1 MSVAGAGG
9 VPAGS
14 GGSAGTMGS
23 AGFPGTAGVGG
34 KGGSGGTG
42 TGGGAGA
49 KSGNGGSSSGA
60 AGTSGKGGT
69 GGAGAAGKGG
79 AGGSSGAGT
88 GGAGTGGAGSGGAP
102 TGVIDLATG
111 QKTPLG
117 IGLDSLHVYWVNVA
131 PPSIWRVLKTGG
143 APEPLVGA
151 IDLGDPRDVMVDGTT
166 LYWSDWTGNVIR
178 KRDLSGG
185 TPQDFCTGAGRVNAI
200 AMNSGI
206 AYATDD
212 RTDMLGQ
219 GTVIVVPPGMGA
231 QVLFSLE
238 PLSTGLGVAGNDLAW
253 GRNGSIALGTTS
265 GGPSVTLVGQPDT
278 VKVSGV
284 ALDDQNVYWIEDEQ
298 RIKLAN
304 RITGKPMIFYDPAG
318 GLGRGDVA
326 VDAQYVYW
334 TEPDTGHIRKQ
345 LK

>member
-1 MSVAGAGG
+1 MGG
-9 VPAGS
+9 GGKS
-14 GGSAGTMGS
+14 GSA
-23 AGFPGTAGVGG
+23 
-34 KGGSGGTG
+34 GTG
-42 TGGGAGA
+42 TGGTAGT
-49 KSGNGGSSSGA
+49 KGGSGGSSSGA
-60 AGTSGKGGT
+60 AGMGGKAGAGGT
-69 GGAGAAGKGG
+69 ATAGMGG
-79 AGGSSGAGT
+79 AGGA

-143 APEPLVGA
+143 APEALVGA
-151 IDLGDPRDVMVDGTT
+151 VDLGDPRDVMVDGTT
-166 LYWSDWTGNVIR
+166 LYWSDWSGNVIR

-185 TPQDFCTGAGRVNAI
+185 TPQDFCTGAGRVNMI

-206 AYATDD
+206 AYATDG

-219 GTVIVVPPGMGA
+219 GTVIIVPPGMGS

-284 ALDDQNVYWIEDEQ
+284 ALDDQNVYWVEDEK
-298 RIKLAN
+298 RIKVAN
-304 RITGKPMIFYDPAG
+304 RVTGKPTIFYDPTGA
-318 GLGRGDVA
+318 LGRGDVA

-334 TEPDTGHIRKQ
+334 TEPDSGHVRKQ